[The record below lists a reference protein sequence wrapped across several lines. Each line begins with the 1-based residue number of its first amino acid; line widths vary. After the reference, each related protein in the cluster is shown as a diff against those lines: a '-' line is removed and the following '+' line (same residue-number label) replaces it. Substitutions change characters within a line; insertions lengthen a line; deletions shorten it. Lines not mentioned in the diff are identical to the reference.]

1 MIPVFRFAPWQPP
14 VPGTELSQPTSQV
27 AFTPAVLLSTSI
39 VVALLLFVWA
49 GPWVWPYDP
58 AQQWLSHIS
67 QGPTPAMSALV
78 VDDTRPPRLSTAP
91 QRLQIAE
98 STTERVALQWPQV
111 SGVQRYR
118 LYRAGAEQI
127 GPGLPLWEGSDRH
140 YIDRLQLSY
149 RVYRYTLA
157 DADTGLLLFSLETRP
172 EFAISAFEAALQGLI
187 PEDARGLP
195 ERVLLPAHP
204 LGTDALGRD
213 LLARMMAGGR
223 SSLFVGIVA
232 PLLYIGFG
240 CVFGGLAGYLG
251 GRLDQFAM
259 RLADFVVALPFLLFM
274 ILLRIAFGI
283 GPGENGILPLI
294 LAMLLLSWPG
304 SARLVRGQVLALRS
318 QAFIDSARL
327 SGRSAPF
334 ILYRHILPNVLP
346 VILVAFS
353 FAIPSAIFTEAFLSF
368 IGMGVSPPSTS
379 WGAMCN
385 DGIKTLLS
393 NPRQLL
399 LPAMM
404 ISIAVLAF
412 NTLGDALRDATDR
425 RSGGGRL

>member
-1 MIPVFRFAPWQPP
+1 MIPVFRFAPWQPSIMANVRP
-14 VPGTELSQPTSQV
+14 APDRHLSMSPTFCLSAGV
-27 AFTPAVLLSTSI
+27 VL
-39 VVALLLFVWA
+39 ALLLFVWA
-49 GPWVWPYDP
+49 GPLVWRHDP
-58 AQQWLSHIS
+58 AQQWLSQIS
-67 QGPTPAMSALV
+67 QGPTPAMSAVV
-78 VDDTRPPRLSTAP
+78 VDDARPAILLESPR
-91 QRLQIAE
+91 RLQIAE
-98 STTERVALQWPQV
+98 STTERVVLQWPQV
-111 SGVQRYR
+111 AGVDRYR
-118 LYRAGAEQI
+118 LYRAEAEQM
-127 GPGLPLWEGSDRH
+127 GLGLPLWEGRH
-140 YIDRLQLSY
+140 HHYSDRLQLSY
-149 RVYRYTLA
+149 RVYRYTLV
-157 DADTGLLLFSLETRP
+157 DANTGLMLFALETRP
-172 EFAISAFEAALQGLI
+172 EFAISVFEATLQGLI
-187 PEDARGLP
+187 ADDADGIP

-240 CVFGGLAGYLG
+240 CLFGGLAGYLG

-304 SARLVRGQVLALRS
+304 SARLVRGQVLALRN

-327 SGRSAPF
+327 SGRSATF
-334 ILYRHILPNVLP
+334 ILSRHILPNVLP

-425 RSGGGRL
+425 RGGGA